1 MVRLVREIASTRKK
15 DFKQAVGERVTEKV
29 IREPSHKE
37 GERESGGMWG
47 GHNLLCKGPEIKTPR
62 MAGTARASRCKR
74 RRGRRGDQAEHSG
87 PWGPPGGLWLLPQV
101 RSELTEDS
109 RAEKDLT

>member
-37 GERESGGMWG
+37 GERESGGWVNQILESSM
-47 GHNLLCKGPEIKTPR
+47 N
-62 MAGTARASRCKR
+62 
-74 RRGRRGDQAEHSG
+74 
-87 PWGPPGGLWLLPQV
+87 
-101 RSELTEDS
+101 
-109 RAEKDLT
+109 